1 MSRQDS
7 AGVLRWLE
15 SLVQDLRFGARML
28 WKDRAAMAAAVISLA
43 LALGACSTA
52 FSLIDALILRPL
64 PVAHP
69 DQLFFLTY
77 PDSLAKSQ
85 PGVRREHDTFSYPQ
99 YQSFRQAAD
108 PISTFS
114 RSASPGP
121 SRRPDSPLSAAKKN
135 RAAWKASPGSGS
147 AC

>member
-15 SLVQDLRFGARML
+15 SLLQDLRFGARML
-28 WKDRAAMAAAVISLA
+28 WKDRAAMAAAVISLS

-85 PGVRREHDTFSYPQ
+85 PGVRREHDSFSYPQ
-99 YQSFRQAAD
+99 YQSFREAAGSNLD
-108 PISTFS
+108 LFAVSL
-114 RSASPGP
+114 SASFTPARWLNAQSLP
-121 SRRPDSPLSAAKKN
+121 
-135 RAAWKASPGSGS
+135 ASPKT
-147 AC
+147 

>member
-15 SLVQDLRFGARML
+15 SLMQDLRFGARML
-28 WKDRAAMAAAVISLA
+28 WKDRAAMAAAVIA
-43 LALGACSTA
+43 LLPVRRLVG
-52 FSLIDALILRPL
+52 RP
-64 PVAHP
+64 PHEGDVGDQSVAHP